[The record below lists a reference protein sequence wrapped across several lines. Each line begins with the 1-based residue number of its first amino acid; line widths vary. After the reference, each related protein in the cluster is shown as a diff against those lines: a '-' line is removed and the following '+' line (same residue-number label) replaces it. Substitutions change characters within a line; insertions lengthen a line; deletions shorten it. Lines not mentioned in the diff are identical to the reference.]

1 MAAKDIDDLRQDFY
15 EQRDAEAAAYQS
27 KGKAL
32 KAKADQAEEQIKSY
46 QTSINE
52 AKKSIQ
58 EKEEQIKKLREIADQ
73 DIPQVIPLEDDTYT
87 DLLAALKKA
96 EADAKSNA
104 SSGTAEAL
112 LAEKKILQESLAGY
126 DAKLASRAQHEAAVK
141 RIEQLKAKEKELAA
155 QQVEQERLINLI
167 EKFISYKAGLIE
179 EKINAMFP
187 TARFRLFE
195 TQINGGIVDCCD
207 CMIGGVPYADANNAA
222 RINAGL
228 EIIDVI
234 SRAGGIT
241 APIFIDNRES
251 VNQLYDTD
259 AQIINL
265 VVTKDKT
272 LRVETSKS
280 KSEEVA

>member
-1 MAAKDIDDLRQDFY
+1 MAARNIDDLRQDFY
-15 EQRDAEAAAYQS
+15 AQRKAAADEVQRH
-27 KGKAL
+27 GKDL
-32 KAKADQAEEQIKSY
+32 KAKADQAEKEIKSY

-58 EKEEQIKKLREIADQ
+58 EKEEQIKQLRKIADQ
-73 DIPQVIPLEDDTYT
+73 DIPTIIPLEDDAYA

-96 EADAKSNA
+96 EAAAKSGA
-104 SSGTAEAL
+104 LSGTVEDL
-112 LAEKKILQESLAGY
+112 LTEKKILQDSLAGY

-155 QQVEQERLINLI
+155 QQVDQEKIINLI
-167 EKFISYKAGLIE
+167 EKFISYKSGLIE
-179 EKINAMFP
+179 EQINAMFP
-187 TARFRLFE
+187 TARFRLFD
-195 TQINGGIVDCCD
+195 TQINGGIVDCCE

-234 SRAGGIT
+234 SRARGLT

-251 VNQLYDTD
+251 VNDLYRTG
-259 AQIINL
+259 AQVINL
-265 VVTKDKT
+265 IVSKDKR
-272 LRVETSKS
+272 LRIETNQK
-280 KSEEVA
+280 KEEVA